1 MTAGIEEVALNVD
14 TLSHS
19 VEEVSSS
26 IIEMAASIKQIGF
39 SIQNLME
46 ASTTTASSIS
56 EMDSSI
62 RQVETNARDTATIS
76 EEVLKDAEMGK
87 QAVDAAIIAAQA
99 GPYGKGFAVVA
110 DEIKELSERTST
122 STREIARLVEGVQN
136 ETQRAVE

>member
-46 ASTTTASSIS
+46 ASTTTASSVS

-87 QAVDAAIIAAQA
+87 QAVDAAITGMA
-99 GPYGKGFAVVA
+99 
-110 DEIKELSERTST
+110 EIQRSSQITFEVIETLSERAEDIGTILQVID
-122 STREIARLVEGVQN
+122 EVA
-136 ETQRAVE
+136 